1 MYISKVRIENFR
13 LLRDSTLDLRKNLS
27 LLVGKNNTG
36 KTSLLVLFEKFFQPK
51 SFHYNDFSLA
61 LREKIHIL
69 NKNTDI
75 DDLSIRMVLE
85 IQYDENDNLE
95 NLSEFILDLDPE
107 IKTVKILFECR
118 IEKERLLK
126 IISGIEGDE
135 RKDIIIKNFD
145 RHLKNRIYVFDD
157 SEHKGEDNFF
167 KVNRHKF
174 IEKELKDIKNLIN
187 LHIIHARRNVSSSEE
202 SNVSKQ
208 PLSAITTSYFN
219 SNSDYEVPND
229 DLIQINKLLVEMDVA
244 LDKNYESFF
253 EDFLKNSKKFL
264 SLEKLSV
271 VSNIQSKMLFD
282 NSSQVIYGSD
292 KSHLPEYLN
301 GLGYMNILYLLLQIE
316 IKKEDFKNQNKDIN
330 LLFIEE
336 PEAHTH
342 PQMQYVFASEIN
354 SVLKGMKNLQA
365 LITSHSSHIV
375 SQSKFEDIRYLK
387 IANNDNV
394 EIRNFHTELKEKYSS
409 EPEQF
414 KFLKQYLN
422 IQSAE
427 LFFASKVIF
436 IEGITERM
444 LLPYFIQKFDEEN
457 SKNKSDYIFL
467 SSQNISILEV
477 GANAKVFAPFLEFLD
492 IKTLIIT
499 DIDTTK
505 KITEDTA
512 KGTKTKYETGP
523 VDTSTHTSNVT
534 LKYFLNAPTDIRSAE
549 FDDWFAKL
557 RKNLL
562 NSGRE
567 NIKVVYQEEEGGYH
581 ARSFEDAFISSNK
594 EVIKSNKAVIMG
606 MKNKEELDTNEDM
619 YDLTNKILAK
629 KSDFAASLLYQALS
643 NDEIQWETPLYI
655 KKGLLWIWEQKQ

>member
-1 MYISKVRIENFR
+1 MHISKVRIKNFR
-13 LLRDSTLDLRKNLS
+13 LLRDSALDLRENLS

-51 SFHYNDFSLA
+51 SFHYNDFPLA
-61 LREKIHIL
+61 LREKIHSL
-69 NKNTDI
+69 NEDTEI

-107 IKTVKILFECR
+107 IKTVKILFECS
-118 IEKERLLK
+118 IKKDRLLK

-135 RKDIIIKNFD
+135 RKEIIIKNFD
-145 RHLKNRIYVFDD
+145 RHLKSRIYVFDD
-157 SEHKGEDNFF
+157 SEYEGEDDFF

-202 SNVSKQ
+202 SNVSKK

-219 SNSDYEVPND
+219 SNSEYEVPND
-229 DLIQINKLLVEMDVA
+229 DLIQINKLLVEMDDA
-244 LDKNYESFF
+244 LDKSYESFF

-292 KSHLPEYLN
+292 DSHLPEHLN

-342 PQMQYVFASEIN
+342 PQMQYIFASEIN
-354 SVLKGMKNLQA
+354 SVLKEMKNLQT

-375 SQSKFEDIRYLK
+375 SQSNFEDIRYLK
-387 IANNDNV
+387 LVNDDNV
-394 EIRNFHTELKEKYSS
+394 EIKNFHTELNDKYSS
-409 EPEQF
+409 EPDQF
-414 KFLKQYLN
+414 QFLKQYLN

-427 LFFASKVIF
+427 LFFASKIIF

-457 SKNKSDYIFL
+457 AQGKDDYISL
-467 SSQNISILEV
+467 ASQNISILEV
-477 GANAKVFAPFLEFLD
+477 GANAKAFAPFLEFLG

-499 DIDTTK
+499 DIDTTNK
-505 KITEDTA
+505 NDNGKS
-512 KGTKTKYETGP
+512 KP
-523 VDTSTHTSNVT
+523 VIDPDSNCTSNAT
-534 LKYFLNAPTDIRSAE
+534 LRYFLSSPQDVQSNE
-549 FDDWFAKL
+549 FSEWFDNL
-557 RKNLL
+557 RNHLL
-562 NSGRE
+562 NSVHS
-567 NIKVVYQEEEGGYH
+567 NIKVTYQKKENIYH

-594 EVIKSNKAVIMG
+594 EEIKSKKAVIMG
-606 MKNKEELDTNEDM
+606 LKNREELDTNEDM
-619 YDLTNKILAK
+619 YDLTNKILDK

-655 KKGLLWIWEQKQ
+655 KEGLSWIWEV

>member
-1 MYISKVRIENFR
+1 MHISKVRIKNFR
-13 LLRDSTLDLRKNLS
+13 LLRDSTLDLRENLS

-51 SFHYNDFSLA
+51 SFHYNDFPLA
-61 LREKIHIL
+61 LREKIHSL
-69 NKNTDI
+69 NEDTEI

-95 NLSEFILDLDPE
+95 NLSELILDLDPE

-118 IEKERLLK
+118 IDKNALLK
-126 IISGIEGDE
+126 EVPGIEGDE
-135 RKDIIIKNFD
+135 RKSIIIKRLD
-145 RHLKNRIYVFDD
+145 RHLKSRIYVFDD
-157 SEHKGEDNFF
+157 SEHDGEDDFF
-167 KVNRHKF
+167 KVNRHKLV
-174 IEKELKDIKNLIN
+174 EKDLKDIKNLIN
-187 LHIIHARRNVSSSEE
+187 IQFIHARRNVYSSDE
-202 SNVSKQ
+202 SNGSKK
-208 PLSAITTSYFN
+208 PLSALTTSYFN
-219 SNSDYEVPND
+219 SSNEVPND
-229 DLIQINKLLVEMDVA
+229 DLVKINEMIVGMDTQ
-244 LDKNYESFF
+244 LGDRYESFF
-253 EDFLKNSKKFL
+253 KDFLKNSKRFL
-264 SLEKLSV
+264 NLKNLSV

-292 KSHLPEYLN
+292 DNHLPEHLN
-301 GLGYMNILYLLLQIE
+301 GLGYMNILYLLLKIE
-316 IKKEDFKNQNKDIN
+316 IKKEDFKKHSKDIN

-342 PQMQYVFASEIN
+342 PQMQYIFANQIRT
-354 SVLKGMKNLQA
+354 VLKEIEGLQT

-375 SQSKFEDIRYLK
+375 SQSDFVDIRYLK

-394 EIRNFHTELKEKYSS
+394 EIKNFHTELEKEYSGKEK
-409 EPEQF
+409 QF

-444 LLPYFIQKFDEEN
+444 LLPYFIQKFDKEN
-457 SKNKSDYIFL
+457 SGNKDEYIPL
-467 SSQNISILEV
+467 VAQNISILEV
-477 GANAKVFAPFLEFLD
+477 GANAKVFDPFLEFLD

-505 KITEDTA
+505 KIIEE
-512 KGTKTKYETGP
+512 KGENKKTKYVAEP
-523 VDTSTHTSNVT
+523 VATSTHTSNAT
-534 LKYFLNAPTDIRSAE
+534 LKYFLNAPAKVQSDE
-549 FDDWFAKL
+549 FGEWFGKL
-557 RKNLL
+557 REHLL
-562 NSGRE
+562 NSVRG
-567 NIKVVYQEEEGGYH
+567 NVHVAYQKEVGGYH

-594 EVIKSNKAVIMG
+594 EEIKSKKDVIMG
-606 MKNKEELDTNEDM
+606 LKNKEELDTNEDM
-619 YDLTNKILAK
+619 YDLTNKIIDK

-655 KKGLLWIWEQKQ
+655 KEGLSWIWEV

>member
-1 MYISKVRIENFR
+1 MYISKVRFKNFR

-51 SFHYNDFSLA
+51 SFHYNDFPLA
-61 LREKIHIL
+61 LREEIHIL
-69 NKNTDI
+69 NKDTDI

-95 NLSEFILDLDPE
+95 NLSEFILDLDPK
-107 IKTVKILFECR
+107 IKTVKILFECS

-135 RKDIIIKNFD
+135 RKEIIIKNFD
-145 RHLKNRIYVFDD
+145 RHLKSRIYVFDD
-157 SEHKGEDNFF
+157 SEYEGENDFF
-167 KVNRHKF
+167 KVNRNKF

-187 LHIIHARRNVSSSEE
+187 LHIIHARRSVSSSEE

-219 SNSDYEVPND
+219 SNSEYEVPND
-229 DLIQINKLLVEMDVA
+229 DLIQINKLLVEMDDA
-244 LDKNYESFF
+244 LDKSYESFF

-282 NSSQVIYGSD
+282 NSSQVIYGSEN
-292 KSHLPEYLN
+292 SHLPEHLN

-316 IKKEDFKNQNKDIN
+316 IKKENFKNQNKDIN

-342 PQMQYVFASEIN
+342 PQMQYIFANEIN
-354 SVLKGMKNLQA
+354 SVLKEIVNLQT

-375 SQSKFEDIRYLK
+375 SQSDFEDIRYLK

-394 EIRNFHTELKEKYSS
+394 EIRNFHTELKEKYST

-457 SKNKSDYIFL
+457 SKGKADYIFL

-477 GANAKVFAPFLEFLD
+477 GANAKIFAPFLEFLD

-499 DIDTTK
+499 DIDTTE
-505 KITEDTA
+505 KITENTA
-512 KGTKTKYETGP
+512 QGTKTKYETGP
-523 VDTSTHTSNVT
+523 VATSTHTSNAT
-534 LKYFLNAPTDIRSAE
+534 LKYILNAPTDIRSAE
-549 FDDWFAKL
+549 FDEWFVKL
-557 RKNLL
+557 RKHLL
-562 NSGRE
+562 DSVRE
-567 NIKVVYQEEEGGYH
+567 NIQVAYQKEEGGYH

-594 EVIKSNKAVIMG
+594 EGIKSNKAVIMG
-606 MKNKEELDTNEDM
+606 LKNKEELDTNEDM
-619 YDLTNKILAK
+619 YDLTNKVLAK

-655 KKGLLWIWEQKQ
+655 KEGLLWIWEQEQ